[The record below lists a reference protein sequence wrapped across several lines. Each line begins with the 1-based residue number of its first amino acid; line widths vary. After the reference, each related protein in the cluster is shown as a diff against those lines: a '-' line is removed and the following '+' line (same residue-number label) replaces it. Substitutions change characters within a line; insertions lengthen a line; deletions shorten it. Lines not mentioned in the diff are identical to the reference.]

1 MVGERPYLP
10 FLKKKKKKKNN
21 GGTSGGGEGFGGGS
35 KDEAMRVDL
44 RGDQGLWNKSGQ
56 IRNGGEEDENKT

>member
-10 FLKKKKKKKNN
+10 FLKKKKKKKLTK
-21 GGTSGGGEGFGGGS
+21 GEHRGGEGLGGGS